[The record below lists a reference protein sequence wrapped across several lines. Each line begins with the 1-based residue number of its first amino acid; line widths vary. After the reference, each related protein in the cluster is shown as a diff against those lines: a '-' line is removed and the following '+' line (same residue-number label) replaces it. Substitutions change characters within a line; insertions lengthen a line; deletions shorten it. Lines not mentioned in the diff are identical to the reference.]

1 VIAHFA
7 MPLSWPELIRRT
19 VKDAVRD
26 DAPGLAAQLAY
37 YFFLALFPALLCIL
51 AIASFFPLQN
61 FTDDVIRLLGP
72 LAPREAVDVIRQ
84 EMLKISEGNHGGL
97 LTIGVLGAIW
107 SSSSATMALIGA
119 MNRAYDITDS
129 RPWWKMW
136 LVAVAL
142 TLALAVFIAL
152 SAALVVAGPEIAD
165 VLGRQFGLSAV
176 FVTAWK
182 VAQWPI
188 AFALVVVGIGLVYF
202 FAPDAGQEWV
212 WVTPGSFVAAA
223 LWVIGSVIFRV
234 YAVNFG
240 HYEAT
245 YGAIG
250 GVILLVLWFY
260 LSGLALVA
268 GATINAE
275 IEHASPWG
283 KASGQRAHGAKKKIG
298 LAAARAWAL
307 QRSGR

>member
-1 VIAHFA
+1 MA
-7 MPLSWPELIRRT
+7 LSWPELIKRT
-19 VKDAVRD
+19 ARDAMKDG
-26 DAPGLAAQLAY
+26 APGLAAQLAY

-51 AIASFFPLQN
+51 AIASFFPLDH

-72 LAPREAVDVIRQ
+72 FAPREAIDIIRQ
-84 EMLKISEGNHGGL
+84 EMVKIAEGNHGGL
-97 LTIGVLGAIW
+97 LTIGAIGALW
-107 SSSSATMALIGA
+107 SSSSAMNAVIDA
-119 MNRAYDITDS
+119 MNRAYDITES
-129 RPWWKMW
+129 RPWWKVW
-136 LVAVAL
+136 LLAIGL
-142 TLALAVFIAL
+142 TTMLATFIAA
-152 SAALVVAGPEIAD
+152 SAALIVAGPEIAD

-188 AFALVVVGIGLVYF
+188 AFALVAVGIGIIYR

-212 WVTPGSFVAAA
+212 WVTPGSLVSAT
-223 LWVIGSVIFRV
+223 LWVLGSLVFRF
-234 YAVNFG
+234 YAVNIG

-250 GVILLVLWFY
+250 GVMLLLLWFY
-260 LSGLALVA
+260 LLGLAIVI

-283 KASGQRAHGAKKKIG
+283 KAPGEKVPGVKKKIG
-298 LAAARAWAL
+298 RAAARAWAAEHHK
-307 QRSGR
+307 